1 MQTQPENQSSAASPG
16 VEETP
21 FRLLVVYDSD
31 DAKMQ
36 AQDASDFILNEVGDA
51 VVVEKTFWNVRSLGV
66 LSVQEKAV
74 NQAADA
80 DVILLALSAQRP
92 TAELMNWT
100 ESWLK
105 LRRDSEGL
113 LAVIP
118 TGGVKNDAAD
128 LVQYFYE
135 TAVSANM
142 DFLCRDKHNRLA

>member
-1 MQTQPENQSSAASPG
+1 MRTQPENQSSAVSSRI
-16 VEETP
+16 EETP

-31 DAKMQ
+31 EAKMQ
-36 AQDASDFILNEVGDA
+36 AHAASDFILNELGEA
-51 VVVEKTFWNVRSLGV
+51 IVVEKTFWNVRSLGV
-66 LSVQEKAV
+66 LCVQEKAV
-74 NQAADA
+74 NQAAEA
-80 DVILLALSAQRP
+80 DVILLALSAQQP
-92 TAELMNWT
+92 TAELINWT